1 LEETAC
7 SSAWRGA
14 ACRSLYTQQCIII
27 QTIRVVT
34 QQGTLIVASFMQDQL
49 EHDMKRNELVQQ
61 GKLSLHEAE
70 EWEKVRT
77 QTNERLPNIA

>member
-1 LEETAC
+1 VL
-7 SSAWRGA
+7 
-14 ACRSLYTQQCIII
+14 
-27 QTIRVVT
+27 T

-61 GKLSLHEAE
+61 GKLSQHEADEQAE

-77 QTNERLPNIA
+77 QTNERLPNIT